1 MEPHKYDRRGASDE
15 GKFAQDLYDLSC
27 KEAGRKYREANI
39 KEDCEGIDRYVG
51 DKAVD
56 VKARKFRMPK
66 NSAWAEVSAAGRSV
80 GTGWSY
86 KKKWIAQLM
95 VWEAER
101 MLTDVYFG
109 EYHTSDL
116 VDLMNSKVD
125 FNSQADCGKVYQLYT
140 RWTDG
145 QHRGTMTV
153 IPYEDLL
160 TLKSFNVLSVPRYKW
175 DEVRRIY
182 GLLGIKQ
189 A

>member
-1 MEPHKYDRRGASDE
+1 MDNHKYDRRGAGDE
-15 GKFAQDLYDLSC
+15 GRFAQELYDLSC
-27 KEAGRKYREANI
+27 QEAGRKYREASI
-39 KEDCEGIDRYVG
+39 KEDCEGIDRYIG

-56 VKARKFRMPK
+56 VKARKFRMPI
-66 NSAWAEVSAAGRSV
+66 NTCWIEISAAGKSV
-80 GTGWSY
+80 GTGWVY
-86 KKKWIAQLM
+86 KPKWIAQLM
-95 VWEAER
+95 VFEEKK
-101 MLTDVYFG
+101 MLTNCIFG

-116 VDLMNSKVD
+116 VDLMKEKVD
-125 FNSQADCGKVYQLYT
+125 FNSKADCGKVNQLYT

-153 IPYEDLL
+153 ITYEDLES
-160 TLKSFNVLSVPRYKW
+160 LKSFSKLAVPRYKW